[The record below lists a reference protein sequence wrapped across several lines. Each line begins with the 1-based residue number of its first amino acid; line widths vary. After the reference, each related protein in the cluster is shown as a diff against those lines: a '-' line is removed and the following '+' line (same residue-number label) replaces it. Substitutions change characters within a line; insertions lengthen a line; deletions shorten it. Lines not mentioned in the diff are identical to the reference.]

1 MFEGMKIAFVK
12 QDCYQD
18 LYVSDKNASVEELL
32 FSSQGRVGPIGL
44 FTLLGAD
51 YYIVKEEKNKECHF
65 WEKTET
71 SRLIT

>member
-51 YYIVKEEKNKECHF
+51 
-65 WEKTET
+65 
-71 SRLIT
+71 